1 MTGPYA
7 FFIAASYGIS
17 AFCLTALVGWVFVQH
32 TQRKRRLMTL
42 KETLDH
48 ATKEA
53 GA

>member
-7 FFIAASYGIS
+7 LFIAASYGVS
-17 AFCLTALVGWVFVQH
+17 AFCLTALASWVFLQH

-42 KETLDH
+42 KEMLYH